1 MSGKMSINVRVTDD
15 KSAVLLGVTSNGK
28 SVGEAPMSAG
38 EVTEM
43 INYLMQARSML
54 RDQVPI
60 TLDPVATLSGV
71 KHPLWHRY
79 PPTADGQNI
88 AIRHPGAGWTLYV
101 LAQAEAQ
108 KLAMGLLQPFPSKK
122 PA

>member
-1 MSGKMSINVRVTDD
+1 MSAKMSISVRVTDD

-28 SVGEAPMSAG
+28 PVGEGHMDAS
-38 EVTEM
+38 EVTQM
-43 INYLMQARSML
+43 INYLMQARSTL

-60 TLDPVATLSGV
+60 TLDPLMRLSGV

-88 AIRHPGAGWTLYV
+88 AIRHPGVGWTLFV

-108 KLAMGLLQPFPSKK
+108 KLAMGLLQPFVPKK
-122 PA
+122 TG